1 MIEYQK
7 GLYSVY
13 DRMYSLCAV
22 CKPQRFL
29 FCLSPSLFS
38 DAQFCDH
45 QQFPFIAISV
55 FLVDGTVCM
64 LQRFISVYRQF
75 VFLSGMCATTDV
87 GRTFRREF
95 TLVREVRTTAVSRR
109 LRKTDWCF
117 YSVFVQPYSTTFF
130 VKAHSAVCFCLNPS
144 AVGIYR
150 FPSEFF
156 SNKYSYPNT
165 NVSLFAS
172 PYKKSSKLVNED

>member
-1 MIEYQK
+1 MIEYLK

-22 CKPQRFL
+22 YKPQRFL
-29 FCLSPSLFS
+29 FCLSPCLFS

-45 QQFPFIAISV
+45 QRFPFIAIYV
-55 FLVDGTVCM
+55 FLVVVTVCKP
-64 LQRFISVYRQF
+64 QRFISVYCQHAQFLICQRFISVYCQF
-75 VFLSGMCATTDV
+75 VFLSGVCATTDV

-117 YSVFVQPYSTTFF
+117 YSVFV
-130 VKAHSAVCFCLNPS
+130 
-144 AVGIYR
+144 
-150 FPSEFF
+150 
-156 SNKYSYPNT
+156 
-165 NVSLFAS
+165 
-172 PYKKSSKLVNED
+172 

>member
-1 MIEYQK
+1 MIEYLK

-29 FCLSPSLFS
+29 FCLSPCLFS

-45 QQFPFIAISV
+45 QRFPFIAIYV
-55 FLVDGTVCM
+55 FLVVVTVCKP
-64 LQRFISVYRQF
+64 QRFISVYCQF
-75 VFLSGMCATTDV
+75 VFQSGVCATTDV

-109 LRKTDWCF
+109 LGKTDWCF
-117 YSVFVQPYSTTFF
+117 YSVFVKAPPAAVF
-130 VKAHSAVCFCLNPS
+130 V
-144 AVGIYR
+144 
-150 FPSEFF
+150 
-156 SNKYSYPNT
+156 
-165 NVSLFAS
+165 
-172 PYKKSSKLVNED
+172 

>member
-1 MIEYQK
+1 MPDNCFHPRNRGRVCHSCSMYFQTGRKSCYIFSFCSYSKFYMEYGVIEYLK

-29 FCLSPSLFS
+29 FCLSPCLFS

-45 QQFPFIAISV
+45 QRFPFIAIYV
-55 FLVDGTVCM
+55 FLVVVTVCKP
-64 LQRFISVYRQF
+64 QRFISVYCQF
-75 VFLSGMCATTDV
+75 VFLSGVCATTDV
-87 GRTFRREF
+87 GRTFCREF

-117 YSVFVQPYSTTFF
+117 YSVFV
-130 VKAHSAVCFCLNPS
+130 
-144 AVGIYR
+144 
-150 FPSEFF
+150 
-156 SNKYSYPNT
+156 
-165 NVSLFAS
+165 
-172 PYKKSSKLVNED
+172 

>member
-1 MIEYQK
+1 MWVIEYLK

-29 FCLSPSLFS
+29 FCVFSMRSLY
-38 DAQFCDH
+38 A
-45 QQFPFIAISV
+45 P
-55 FLVDGTVCM
+55 T
-64 LQRFISVYRQF
+64 VYRQF
-75 VFLSGMCATTDV
+75 VFLSGVCATTDV

-117 YSVFVQPYSTTFF
+117 YSVFV
-130 VKAHSAVCFCLNPS
+130 
-144 AVGIYR
+144 
-150 FPSEFF
+150 
-156 SNKYSYPNT
+156 
-165 NVSLFAS
+165 
-172 PYKKSSKLVNED
+172 